1 MYARHLAS
9 TTGAA
14 AGCYWS
20 AGGHGKGREGVAEVV
35 GRQEEDARDGQ
46 ITENMTECDFRVT
59 LVLLMLFYGTTK
71 F

>member
-1 MYARHLAS
+1 
-9 TTGAA
+9 
-14 AGCYWS
+14 
-20 AGGHGKGREGVAEVV
+20 VV